1 MPSVHAKTTCTVCG
15 LSMRADNLKKH
26 ILRMHEV
33 HTDIKV
39 RVGTSNSREI
49 VSEGPFAGLVIPTA
63 QDCWDYESGRKS
75 MAALW
80 AEYDTIVVL

>member
-1 MPSVHAKTTCTVCG
+1 MPSIHKKTTCTICG
-15 LSMRADNLKKH
+15 LSMRADKVKKH

-33 HTDIKV
+33 PSITNTV
-39 RVGTSNSREI
+39 GGTSEVREI

-80 AEYDTIVVL
+80 AEYDRVPVL